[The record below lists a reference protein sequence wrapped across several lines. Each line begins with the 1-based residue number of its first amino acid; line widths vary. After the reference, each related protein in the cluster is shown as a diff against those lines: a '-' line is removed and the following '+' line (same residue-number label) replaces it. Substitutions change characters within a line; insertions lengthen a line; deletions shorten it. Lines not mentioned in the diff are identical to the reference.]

1 MNSSSA
7 SETTRG
13 GSVGP
18 GGATRPARA
27 GGRRLPQILWLALP
41 GLLLVVVVF
50 DLPLLNTMRWSLGDP
65 NDPPTL
71 RFYSEFAQ
79 SSVYGAVILRTL
91 VLSAKVAALTA
102 LIGYPLAYWASGL
115 SKRRQIAVIGLV
127 VMTFWVS
134 ILVRTYAWIVVLGT
148 NGIVNNAF
156 ADLGLTSEPISFL
169 YNEIS
174 IIIGMVNVLMPF
186 FILPVFSA
194 MVGIDK
200 QLVEV
205 AETLGASRLRA
216 FWTVFF
222 PLSLPAVIAS
232 SILIFI
238 LSLGFYITPAILGGG
253 RVVLVANMMDL
264 LINRFAN
271 WEIAAVI
278 AVVLMITTLALY
290 AVYQVMR
297 ERAQ

>member
-1 MNSSSA
+1 
-7 SETTRG
+7 
-13 GSVGP
+13 
-18 GGATRPARA
+18 
-27 GGRRLPQILWLALP
+27 
-41 GLLLVVVVF
+41 
-50 DLPLLNTMRWSLGDP
+50 
-65 NDPPTL
+65 
-71 RFYSEFAQ
+71 
-79 SSVYGAVILRTL
+79 
-91 VLSAKVAALTA
+91 
-102 LIGYPLAYWASGL
+102 
-115 SKRRQIAVIGLV
+115 
-127 VMTFWVS
+127 
-134 ILVRTYAWIVVLGT
+134 
-148 NGIVNNAF
+148 
-156 ADLGLTSEPISFL
+156 
-169 YNEIS
+169 
-174 IIIGMVNVLMPF
+174 MVNVLMPF